1 MTWRGGVVVSC
12 CRFRCCCCCC
22 GGCCEKATTDV
33 AVYLQ
38 VVGVGNVPLHGVTD
52 GVWAGEEVVAR
63 LLLIGTAVG
72 IHVLVQEF
80 PHVVGK
86 VQNLEVLGVGE
97 SSLELLGNGSVV
109 LWLPHDLADQPLLA
123 VQIVVVELLI
133 DILEHGDPLDN
144 VHAIEESVLG
154 RSILTILSFS
164 VWVIV
169 LIVVSVVK
177 GTLADGAT
185 HDKGTKNSGC
195 GQENNSTEKDDAACG
210 SCRVKV
216 YRSALIVRLSFKFLG
231 IRLSSQTEEHNG

>member
-154 RSILTILSFS
+154 RSIFS
-164 VWVIV
+164 IRVIV
-169 LIVVSVVK
+169 LIVVPVVITVVCVRTLRTLSLGASV
-177 GTLADGAT
+177 
-185 HDKGTKNSGC
+185 
-195 GQENNSTEKDDAACG
+195 
-210 SCRVKV
+210 
-216 YRSALIVRLSFKFLG
+216 
-231 IRLSSQTEEHNG
+231 